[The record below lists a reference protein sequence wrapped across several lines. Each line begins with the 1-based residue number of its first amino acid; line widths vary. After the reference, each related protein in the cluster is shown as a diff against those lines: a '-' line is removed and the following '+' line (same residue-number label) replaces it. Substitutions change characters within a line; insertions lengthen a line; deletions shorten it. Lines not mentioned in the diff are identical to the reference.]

1 MNTIDLFVLG
11 GMRDVYNMRTEYKCI
26 MALSIVIRVSLVAL
40 FFIDNS
46 LLGILPGSAIRF
58 PKAFLFYP
66 IIILH
71 LLCSLPILVTV
82 GISFPGLLITP

>member
-1 MNTIDLFVLG
+1 M
-11 GMRDVYNMRTEYKCI
+11 YNMRTEYKCI

-40 FFIDNS
+40 FIDNS

-82 GISFPGLLITP
+82 GISFPGLLISP